1 MSTIITHK
9 VLNDASG
16 ELEAKDFQLVKQTSN
31 LRGGFRMVYSTYD
44 EAVASIIT
52 SKVDFIILVHIRDLF
67 TYMQT
72 EVSISSADIAKLF
85 GVSKPKVTRLISA
98 MLEHNLLYRVS
109 KGIYRLN
116 PFMFL
121 PYKSN
126 GATLQADWKTLTSK

>member
-1 MSTIITHK
+1 
-9 VLNDASG
+9 
-16 ELEAKDFQLVKQTSN
+16 
-31 LRGGFRMVYSTYD
+31 MVYSTYD

-98 MLEHNLLYRVS
+98 MLEHSLLYRVS

-126 GATLQADWKTLTSK
+126 GATLQADWKTLTAK